1 MNGIL
6 KNMKCAYGTNRVAES
21 AAISISNIDF
31 IAGPFGSAFFLQ
43 CHPERSRRIQDGF
56 TPYVILG
63 AKRRGSR
70 GAFILEFN

>member
-43 CHPERSRRIQDGF
+43 CHPERSRRIHEKF
-56 TPYVILG
+56 
-63 AKRRGSR
+63 
-70 GAFILEFN
+70 